1 MPRDGRVRGRLREG
15 WVCRDEGQR
24 SEVKGRRDEGQR
36 ASVAR
41 LVEHLTAFRFRPW
54 GSESLSIF
62 SRVGSTI

>member
-1 MPRDGRVRGRLREG
+1 MTKGR
-15 WVCRDEGQR
+15 GQR
-24 SEVKGRRDEGQR
+24 SRGRRDEGQR